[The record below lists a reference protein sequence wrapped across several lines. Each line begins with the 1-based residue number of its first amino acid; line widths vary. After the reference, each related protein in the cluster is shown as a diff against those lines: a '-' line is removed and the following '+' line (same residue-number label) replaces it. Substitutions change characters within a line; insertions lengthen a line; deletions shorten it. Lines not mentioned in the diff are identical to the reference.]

1 MFRNSQNTKAA
12 VRLPRALACLAILIA
27 FAVAMTGAAY
37 AQLAGTGSIAGTVQD
52 PTGAVVGS
60 ATVTATN
67 VNTNVVTTR
76 TTTKSGDYNIS
87 GLIPGTYTV
96 SVTATGFQG
105 YKQENVVVDAL
116 NTAAVN
122 VKLSVGQASETVTVT
137 SAPPVLDTTDAT
149 IGGVMDNQMYSN
161 LPIQMGA
168 GAKADQRRVTDFAYL
183 MPGVEYLNSIDQTS
197 QTGIVNGS
205 GPGGNVQEVY
215 VDGINLPEA
224 DGVGDPRFTWT
235 AIGVDSIDQFQ
246 MQTNGIS
253 AAYSGQGVQN
263 YSIKSGTNSYHGSL
277 YEYNRNT
284 IFDAWQFVNKAPTLN
299 AQGVKVPG
307 GIKQREVQNEFG
319 IVLNGPIIKNKLFL
333 FGNYGQYRYQ
343 KGATYSA
350 MTIPTYA
357 MLGYDVNGNP
367 QGYADFTG
375 YAVAN
380 TKTPNTCTPNTVGQ
394 GIASNGCVDIYDPST
409 QVPNCSTCT
418 RTIFTALKNGVP
430 TVDLIPASRFSAASQ
445 FYNKLLLPYEP
456 LTNQGSYTSN
466 LAYGTPIGLANWYST
481 GSIDYTQSSR
491 NQMRFLIAFGR
502 QAATGLNSSS
512 GLNPPFNTSQ
522 IYNPVTTV
530 DVVKDT
536 FTINSHLVN
545 QAAFGYGRYQ
555 SDSVTPNR
563 QPKYSTSSAGILNM
577 PAGQASDG
585 FPAISWTGGFD
596 NPGSWGGYA
605 WNNKINNTFS
615 ASDNL
620 QWTHG
625 KQNFTFGGQFV
636 DMQFNYYKVVSPSGP
651 MGFQFAATQ
660 TGGFSNG
667 SSINSSTG
675 SAVASYL
682 LGAVNSSSD
691 SVNVPGL
698 GSRWK
703 DPSFWV
709 QDDYKVNERLTLNM
723 GIRWDIY
730 PSIHEAH
737 NIFTFLNPT
746 GANSV
751 TGNKGTLMFTGNG
764 DPATFCNCSSPS
776 PISWKNWAPRLGF
789 AFAATPK
796 TVLRGSFNVN
806 IARGDWTDGSQS
818 GSPATLGITPSASAP
833 GGLSAAPAFYWDGTA
848 CGLGKANGTACGW
861 TGSIVAPAPPAG
873 GTSLAEYGTGNTTAL
888 GQASGTQTYFDP
900 YRGGRTPQYI
910 NWNVGIQRQVTR
922 DMSITVSYVGSQGHF
937 LNGGLANPSRVNKL
951 TSNYAAL
958 AGYNLNGSAVTP
970 CGPSTCGFGSGNTDL
985 LASKAT
991 AAAIAGVT
999 GLGFASPNPFS
1010 NGQTYLA
1017 TLGVTGYFTA
1027 FPQFASVSDTTNFN
1041 GNTNFHAL
1049 EVSLRQRAAH
1059 GLDFMLNY
1067 TYSKSIDDM
1076 GSFRTNDNARL
1087 DRALSVADQ
1096 PQNLTATAV
1105 YALPFGKGK
1114 AIGADNRLVSAIGG
1128 GWSFSTIFT
1137 YHSGLPTTMS
1147 ASGCGGTVIG
1157 TCMPSVVPGVQQR
1170 VGHYGDGLVSDPSSA
1185 NYYAKVPYLN
1195 PLAYSVNQAG
1205 TDPSKGGATAVGQN
1219 TLAACTATPSTCTG
1233 VVYYV
1238 GNGTALY
1245 VPGNAPRVMQIFS
1258 MGAYNVDLGLKR
1270 SFPVWEKVS
1279 LQFEADLLNAT
1290 NHVVWGG
1297 VNGGVAGSSFGTL
1310 PTGGPV
1316 NQARDAQLAAR
1327 LNW

>member
-1 MFRNSQNTKAA
+1 MFRNSQNSKAA
-12 VRLPRALACLAILIA
+12 LRFPRALACLAVLVT
-27 FAVAMTGAAY
+27 FALVMTGAAY
-37 AQLAGTGSIAGTVQD
+37 AQLAGTGSITGTVQD
-52 PTGAVVGS
+52 PSGAVVGN

-76 TTTKSGDYNIS
+76 TTTKSGDYNVS

-96 SVTATGFQG
+96 SVTSAGFEG
-105 YKQENVVVDAL
+105 YKQENVTVDAL
-116 NTAAVN
+116 NTVEVN
-122 VKLSVGQASETVTVT
+122 IKLSVGASSETVTVT
-137 SAPPVLDTTDAT
+137 SAPPVLDTQDAT

-183 MPGVEYLNSIDQTS
+183 MPGVEYVNSIDQTS

-263 YSIKSGTNSYHGSL
+263 YSIKSGTNGYHGSL

-284 IFDAWQFVNKAPTLN
+284 IFDAWPFTAKAPTITGTIPTGQSCTTKALT
-299 AQGVKVPG
+299 ASTSWCALGGVKP
-307 GIKQREVQNEFG
+307 REVQNEFG
-319 IVLNGPIIKNKLFL
+319 IVLSGPILKNKLFL

-343 KGATYSA
+343 KGAQLSS
-350 MTIPTYA
+350 MTIPTTA
-357 MLGYDVNGNP
+357 MLNGDFS
-367 QGYADFTG
+367 GYAAATG
-375 YAVAN
+375 
-380 TKTPNTCTPNTVGQ
+380 
-394 GIASNGCVDIYDPST
+394 SHIYDPASQAPLVNGT
-409 QVPNCSTCT
+409 GCLGTLASPCT
-418 RTIFTALKNGVP
+418 RTQFTGDK
-430 TVDLIPASRFSAASQ
+430 IPASRISAASA
-445 FYNKLLLPYEP
+445 FYNKLLQPYEA
-456 LTNQGSYTSN
+456 LANQSTFTNN

-491 NQMRFLIAFGR
+491 NQLRFLIAFGR
-502 QAATGLNSSS
+502 QAATGLNSGS

-555 SDSVTPNR
+555 SNSVTPNR
-563 QPKYSTSSAGILNM
+563 QPQYAATGAGIPNM

-585 FPAISWTGGFD
+585 FPAITWCPSTSTGCNGSGL
-596 NPGSWGGYA
+596 PGSWGGYA

-625 KQNFTFGGQFV
+625 KQNFTFGAQFV

-651 MGFQFAATQ
+651 MGFQFASIQ
-660 TGGFSNG
+660 TSNFT
-667 SSINSSTG
+667 SSTTINPSGG

-709 QDDYKVNERLTLNM
+709 QDDYKVNERLTLNL

-737 NIFTFLNPT
+737 NIFTWLNPN

-751 TGNKGTLMFTGNG
+751 TGNKGTLMFAGNG
-764 DPATFCNCSSPS
+764 DPSVYCNCSSPS
-776 PISWKNWAPRLGF
+776 PISWKNWAPRVGF
-789 AFAATPK
+789 AFSATPK

-806 IARGDWTDGSQS
+806 VARGDWTDGSQS
-818 GSPATLGITPSASAP
+818 GSPSTVGITPGASAP
-833 GGLSAAPAFYWDGTA
+833 NGISSAPAFYWDGTA
-848 CGLGKANGTACGW
+848 CATPLPASPTGFANDGVPCGW
-861 TGSIVAPAPPAG
+861 TGTITPPAPPIAG
-873 GTSLAEYGTGNTTAL
+873 ASINTYGTGETAALKNSTAL
-888 GQASGTQTYFDP
+888 GLTYFDP

-910 NWNVGIQRQVTR
+910 NWNFGIQRQVTR

-937 LNGGLANPSRVNKL
+937 LNGGLANPARSNKL
-951 TSNYAAL
+951 TSNYAVR
-958 AGYNLNGSAVTP
+958 AGYNVNGSTATP
-970 CGPSTCGFGSGNTDL
+970 CGPTTCNFGATGL
-985 LASKAT
+985 LASKYSASALT
-991 AAAIAGVT
+991 AMQSV
-999 GLGFASPNPFS
+999 LGFGPSNPYT
-1010 NGQTYLA
+1010 GTQTYY
-1017 TLGVTGYFTA
+1017 TSNSTVSYYTA
-1027 FPQFASVSDTTNFN
+1027 FPQFSGVSDTTNFN

-1049 EVSLRQRAAH
+1049 EMTLRQRSAH

-1076 GSFRTNDNARL
+1076 GTFRTNDNARL

-1114 AIGADNRLVSAIGG
+1114 SFGADNRLVSAVGG

-1137 YHSGLPTTMS
+1137 YHSGVPITMS
-1147 ASGCGGTVIG
+1147 GSGCGGTVLG
-1157 TCMPSVVPGVQQR
+1157 TCMPSLVAGQNIRQGSFGSNV
-1170 VGHYGDGLVSDPSSA
+1170 VSDPSAS
-1185 NYYAKVPYLN
+1185 NYYAKQQYLN
-1195 PLAYSVNQAG
+1195 PAAFSVNQAG
-1205 TDPSKGGATAVGQN
+1205 TLAQVG
-1219 TLAACTATPSTCTG
+1219 TSVCGSTGCIN
-1233 VVYYV
+1233 YV

-1245 VPGNAPRVMQIFS
+1245 VPGNAPRVMPIFS
-1258 MGAYNVDLGLKR
+1258 MGTYNFDLGLKR
-1270 SFPVWEKVS
+1270 SFPIYEHVS

-1290 NHVVWGG
+1290 NHVVWGTL
-1297 VNGGVAGSSFGTL
+1297 NGGVAGSSFGFVGA
-1310 PTGGPV
+1310 PT
-1316 NQARDAQLAAR
+1316 NQPRDAQLAAR

>member
-1 MFRNSQNTKAA
+1 MFRNSQNSKVA
-12 VRLPRALACLAILIA
+12 VRFPRALACLAVLMT
-27 FAVAMTGAAY
+27 FAVVMTGAAY
-37 AQLAGTGSIAGTVQD
+37 AQLAGTGAIAGTVQD
-52 PTGAVVGS
+52 PSGAVVGN

-96 SVTATGFQG
+96 SVTSAGFQG
-105 YKQENVVVDAL
+105 YKQENVTVDAL
-116 NTAAVN
+116 NTVEVN
-122 VKLSVGQASETVTVT
+122 AKLSVGASSETVTVT
-137 SAPPVLDTTDAT
+137 SAPPVLDTQDAT

-183 MPGVEYLNSIDQTS
+183 MPGVEYVNSIDQTS

-263 YSIKSGTNSYHGSL
+263 YSIKSGTNGYHGSL

-284 IFDAWQFVNKAPTLN
+284 IFDAWPFTAKAPTITGTIPTGGKCTTAALS
-299 AQGVKVPG
+299 ASTSWCALGGVKP
-307 GIKQREVQNEFG
+307 REVQNEFG
-319 IVLNGPIIKNKLFL
+319 IVLSGPILKNRLFL

-343 KGATYSA
+343 KGALLSS
-350 MTIPTYA
+350 MTIPTTA
-357 MLGYDVNGNP
+357 MLNGDFS
-367 QGYADFTG
+367 GYAAATG
-375 YAVAN
+375 
-380 TKTPNTCTPNTVGQ
+380 
-394 GIASNGCVDIYDPST
+394 IHIYDPASQT
-409 QVPNCSTCT
+409 PLVNGVGCTSCT
-418 RTIFTALKNGVP
+418 RTQFPGDV
-430 TVDLIPASRFSAASQ
+430 IPANRISAASA
-445 FYNKLLLPYEP
+445 YYAKLLQPYEA
-456 LTNQGSYTSN
+456 LTNQNAYTNN
-466 LAYGTPIGLANWYST
+466 LAYGTAIGLANWYST

-491 NQMRFLIAFGR
+491 NQLRFLIAFGR
-502 QAATGLNSSS
+502 QAATGLNSGS
-512 GLNPPFNTSQ
+512 GLKPPFNTSQ

-530 DVVKDT
+530 DVIKDT

-555 SDSVTPNR
+555 SNSVTPNR
-563 QPKYSTSSAGILNM
+563 QTQYATTTAGIPNM
-577 PAGQASDG
+577 PAGQAADG
-585 FPAISWTGGFD
+585 FPGITWSGTNSPAT
-596 NPGSWGGYA
+596 WGGYA

-625 KQNFTFGGQFV
+625 KQNFTFGGQLV

-651 MGFQFAATQ
+651 MGFQFASTQ
-660 TGGFSNG
+660 TANFTTGTT
-667 SSINSSTG
+667 INTNTG
-675 SAVASYL
+675 NAFASYL

-709 QDDYKVNERLTLNM
+709 QDDYKVNERLTLNL

-737 NIFTFLNPT
+737 NIFTWLNPT

-751 TGNKGTLMFTGNG
+751 TGNKGTLMFAGNG
-764 DPATFCNCSSPS
+764 DPSVFCNCKSPS
-776 PISWKNWAPRLGF
+776 PISWKNWAPRVGF
-789 AFAATPK
+789 AFSATPK
-796 TVLRGSFNVN
+796 TVVRGSFNVN
-806 IARGDWTDGSQS
+806 VARGDWTDGSQS
-818 GSPATLGITPSASAP
+818 GSPSTTGITPGATAP
-833 GGLSAAPAFYWDGTA
+833 SGVSSAPAFYWDGTA
-848 CGLGKANGTACGW
+848 CSTASAANSTGFANSGVPCGW
-861 TGSIVAPAPPAG
+861 TGSIQAPAPPIAG
-873 GTSLAEYGTGNTTAL
+873 GSINTYGTGETAALTNKTAL
-888 GQASGTQTYFDP
+888 GLTYFDP

-910 NWNVGIQRQVTR
+910 NWNFGIQRQVTR

-937 LNGGLANPSRVNKL
+937 LNGGLADPNRTNRL
-951 TSNYAAL
+951 TSKYAVL
-958 AGYNLNGSAVTP
+958 AGYNINGSTVTP
-970 CGPSTCGFGSGNTDL
+970 CGPTTCGFGTGNTDL
-985 LASKAT
+985 LASKYSAT
-991 AAAIAGVT
+991 NLTAVQGV
-999 GLGFASPNPFS
+999 LGFAPQNPYS
-1010 NGQTYLA
+1010 GTQTYY
-1017 TLGVTGYFTA
+1017 TSNSTVSYYTA
-1027 FPQFASVSDTTNFN
+1027 FPQFSGVSDTTNFN

-1049 EVSLRQRAAH
+1049 ELSLRQRAAH

-1076 GSFRTNDNARL
+1076 GTFRTNDNARL

-1114 AIGADNRLVSAIGG
+1114 AIGADNRLVSAVGG

-1137 YHSGLPTTMS
+1137 YHSGVPMTMTG
-1147 ASGCGGTVIG
+1147 SGCGGTVIG
-1157 TCMPSVVPGVQQR
+1157 QCMPSIVPGVSIRQGSFGKN
-1170 VGHYGDGLVSDPSSA
+1170 VVSDPSSP
-1185 NYYAKVPYLN
+1185 NYYANAQYIN
-1195 PLAYSVNQAG
+1195 PNAFSVNQPG
-1205 TDPSKGGATAVGQN
+1205 TQAQVG
-1219 TLAACTATPSTCTG
+1219 TSITTPNG
-1233 VVYYV
+1233 IVNFV

-1245 VPGNAPRVMQIFS
+1245 VPGNAPRVMPIFS
-1258 MGAYNVDLGLKR
+1258 MGAYNFDLGLKR
-1270 SFPVWEKVS
+1270 SFPIWEHVS

-1290 NHVVWGG
+1290 NHVVWGNLNGGASG
-1297 VNGGVAGSSFGTL
+1297 VNGAATFGTA
-1310 PTGGPV
+1310 GAPV
-1316 NQARDAQLAAR
+1316 NQPRDAQLAAR